1 MHSFYSPANALYEL
15 IIGVTC
21 LVTLFGGVFTIYYIF
36 KYKLIINLIKF
47 TKFKYSNMS

>member
-21 LVTLFGGVFTIYYIF
+21 LVTLFGGVFTIPAMIAMIVDS
-36 KYKLIINLIKF
+36 KEKSERQN
-47 TKFKYSNMS
+47 S